1 MLITKIINPSL
12 DFTNVKKL
20 NRKFF
25 WKKVLGVV
33 YIYLRDIYDFVK
45 YIIQILFI
53 EKKIYFY

>member
-1 MLITKIINPSL
+1 MLIITRIINPSL

-33 YIYLRDIYDFVK
+33 YIYKIQQPHRFVLPK
-45 YIIQILFI
+45 CLNLFN
-53 EKKIYFY
+53 K